1 MFTGP
6 QIKHQ
11 IGKYMNLSVTLG
23 FSSQLLLKSKANIKN
38 ESSEGLS
45 SGRVQRSSF
54 LRSHNK
60 QDWSLMTWGP
70 FLQVL
75 RAPEGSEVDWEEP
88 KLQVWEKNVI
98 GVLTLLISSGE
109 RAAGFLS
116 REWYAWTCS
125 SDNHPAAVQTTD
137 HSVATGHGLVKRL
150 LKFSRSATTAWTRF
164 SSNLVSLK
172 SL

>member
-54 LRSHNK
+54 LELSQQTGLK
-60 QDWSLMTWGP
+60 SDDLG
-70 FLQVL
+70 
-75 RAPEGSEVDWEEP
+75 APEGSEVDWEVP

-109 RAAGFLS
+109 LLQDFQAENDMLGHAVQ
-116 REWYAWTCS
+116 TTT
-125 SDNHPAAVQTTD
+125 PAAVQTTA
-137 HSVATGHGLVKRL
+137 HSVATRHGLVKRL
-150 LKFSRSATTAWTRF
+150 LKFSSSATTAWMRF
-164 SSNLVSLK
+164 
-172 SL
+172 